1 MPMMYLKHI
10 QIKGEGKD
18 CQGTFCYAQY
28 DDGQPIVCPH
38 CRSEQCVVHGYYERR
53 VRLRCK
59 DGGISRIRLRVKRLR
74 CTCCHRT
81 FVQDCSRCGLRKW
94 SRRNTPFDAAIG
106 ADAMEGISNKALA
119 KRYQCSESTIERVI
133 HRCYDEILRQ
143 RSKNP
148 LPHVLGIDEHSI
160 HKGRKYAVTLVDLKN
175 HSVYEVLEGKSLET
189 ILPRI
194 RSMPGADRVK
204 VVCMDLSPTFRS
216 LANRIFPQARV
227 VADRFHVI
235 KLIIEAFLEFCRE
248 AEPDI
253 RWKRGITMALR
264 KHRENLTERQRR
276 LLAELFRKNRGIAIA
291 HQFKEK
297 LCRLLRLKGRTRA
310 GCVKPLRE
318 LKRCVDELLHDAP
331 VLFRKL
337 GRTLREW
344 FEPIIRMWRFTRNN
358 GITEGFH
365 RKMKLIQRRAYGFR
379 NFGNYRLRVLVEC
392 GHR

>member
-1 MPMMYLKHI
+1 MCNTMTGSRSSARTAGASSVWCMVTMNA
-10 QIKGEGKD
+10 GCAFGARMAV
-18 CQGTFCYAQY
+18 FAAYA
-28 DDGQPIVCPH
+28 
-38 CRSEQCVVHGYYERR
+38 CVSNGCAVLVAIAPCAGLQQ
-53 VRLRCK
+53 VRPAQM
-59 DGGISRIRLRVKRLR
+59 V
-74 CTCCHRT
+74 TPPPP
-81 FVQDCSRCGLRKW
+81 
-94 SRRNTPFDAAIG
+94 PFDAAIS

-160 HKGRKYAVTLVDLKN
+160 HKGRKYAVTLVDLRN

-379 NFGNYRLRVLVEC
+379 NFGN
-392 GHR
+392 

>member
-1 MPMMYLKHI
+1 M
-10 QIKGEGKD
+10 
-18 CQGTFCYAQY
+18 
-28 DDGQPIVCPH
+28 
-38 CRSEQCVVHGYYERR
+38 
-53 VRLRCK
+53 
-59 DGGISRIRLRVKRLR
+59 
-74 CTCCHRT
+74 
-81 FVQDCSRCGLRKW
+81 
-94 SRRNTPFDAAIG
+94 
-106 ADAMEGISNKALA
+106 
-119 KRYQCSESTIERVI
+119 I
-133 HRCYDEILRQ
+133 HRCYDDILRQ

-148 LPHVLGIDEHSI
+148 LPQVLGIDEHSI

-204 VVCMDLSPTFRS
+204 VICMDLSPTFRS
-216 LANRIFPQARV
+216 LANRLFPQAKV

-318 LKRCVDELLHDAP
+318 LKHCVDELLHDAP

-379 NFGNYRLRVLVEC
+379 NFENDRLRVLVEC